1 MKESKRVS
9 MSCTLKSP
17 HPLEAS
23 CPCKHVIVIRFNAR
37 VSLRRDQ
44 IDKKRTRRWRL
55 LLSMNIVKLKK
66 KKWNGTEIAT
76 TRNEIAKEEQL
87 IICSV
92 DEFFTSRNYEE
103 FS

>member
-1 MKESKRVS
+1 MIDQRDVKNTFHRSFLKKKREDMKESKRVS

-44 IDKKRTRRWRL
+44 IDKKRTRR
-55 LLSMNIVKLKK
+55 
-66 KKWNGTEIAT
+66 
-76 TRNEIAKEEQL
+76 
-87 IICSV
+87 
-92 DEFFTSRNYEE
+92 
-103 FS
+103 